1 MFCNIIV
8 LFNAYYIIN
17 RVDSNEVF
25 KHAYLGLKTAS
36 GCQTYVVGP
45 GHGTPGCACRGSLLL
60 VALKVVQ
67 CQKEFDP

>member
-1 MFCNIIV
+1 MCFATSLFFSTPII
-8 LFNAYYIIN
+8 IIN

-45 GHGTPGCACRGSLLL
+45 GHGTPGCACRGSHTSSGSL
-60 VALKVVQ
+60 Q
-67 CQKEFDP
+67 GG